1 MSCERE
7 NCTASNKFGI
17 FLVVLYIVYLSI
29 GAAVFQ
35 VRKLHCLVK
44 QVITSYFLRKV
55 DLFGIVW
62 SMFIVRLIGTGDTKR
77 AAKMWRCQEKC
88 PRQSW
93 HARNEFKLW
102 KLFEQKKAYFMK
114 ILASKI
120 WISWKSENF
129 QNRKIFKIGKFSK
142 WGNF

>member
-77 AAKMWRCQEKC
+77 AAKM
-88 PRQSW
+88 
-93 HARNEFKLW
+93 
-102 KLFEQKKAYFMK
+102 
-114 ILASKI
+114 
-120 WISWKSENF
+120 
-129 QNRKIFKIGKFSK
+129 
-142 WGNF
+142 